1 LLFHLGSTIA
11 RLKLKEID
19 GDTYKWWCMLFNSI
33 TRLILPILVSQPPP
47 PSRRPHTHDRPPAP
61 LVPPRRSRGGHVG
74 VNGGGVA
81 RVGPAH
87 SPPPHRTR
95 RVKVGSCGLLGCSA
109 GGGWQYRCC
118 MAVFSSCLEI
128 FGSFLQRT

>member
-87 SPPPHRTR
+87 SPPPHLWWGHVAYWVARLGGVGNTGVAWLFSV
-95 RVKVGSCGLLGCSA
+95 RVLRYLVH
-109 GGGWQYRCC
+109 
-118 MAVFSSCLEI
+118 
-128 FGSFLQRT
+128 SFNERNP